1 MQQNQT
7 DLLTESVLQINTQ
20 KRKKLIPWWIRI
32 FIWIFLFFGAVAP
45 LGLIFGILGYK
56 FQLSIY
62 GLQTNEPISLIG
74 MSIIVIFLFKGIT
87 SYSLLKQKVWAVTL
101 GIIDAIIGIFICSF
115 IMIYPFINSDSGLN
129 STFSIELLL
138 LIPYLLKMIKIK
150 TDWEQAIEI

>member
-1 MQQNQT
+1 MEQNQT
-7 DLLTESVLQINTQ
+7 DLLTESVLQINIQ

-45 LGLIFGILGYK
+45 LGFIFGILGYK

-74 MSIIVIFLFKGIT
+74 MSVIVIFLFKGIT

-101 GIIDAIIGIFICSF
+101 GIIDAIIGILICSL

-138 LIPYLLKMIKIK
+138 LIPYLLKMVKIK
-150 TDWEQAIEI
+150 TDWQQAIDI